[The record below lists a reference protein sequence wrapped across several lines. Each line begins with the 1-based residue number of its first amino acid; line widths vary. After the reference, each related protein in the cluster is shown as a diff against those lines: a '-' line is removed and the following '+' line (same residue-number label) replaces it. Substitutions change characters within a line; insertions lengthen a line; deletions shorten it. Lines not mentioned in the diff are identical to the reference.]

1 MASPSEGKKGEV
13 YKWIKVG
20 SLLSLIP
27 FVLVAGPF
35 LGYIAFDY
43 LQNKFGAPVYVSY
56 ILITVGFV
64 ASVRETIRIIR
75 ITLGTK

>member
-1 MASPSEGKKGEV
+1 MADAGKKREV
-13 YKWIKVG
+13 YNWIKVG

-27 FVLVAGPF
+27 FVLACGP
-35 LGYIAFDY
+35 LMGYIAFDY
-43 LQNKFGAPVYVSY
+43 LRNSFGAPLYVSY

-75 ITLGTK
+75 ITLRTK

>member
-1 MASPSEGKKGEV
+1 MAEEEKKREV

-27 FVLVAGPF
+27 FVLVAGP
-35 LGYIAFDY
+35 LMGYVAFDY
-43 LQNKFGAPVYVSY
+43 LHKKFGAPPYVSY
-56 ILITVGFV
+56 VFITVGFV

-75 ITLGTK
+75 IALNAK

>member
-1 MASPSEGKKGEV
+1 MADKEKKREL

-27 FVLVAGPF
+27 FVLVAGP
-35 LGYIAFDY
+35 LTGYVAFDY
-43 LQNKFGAPVYVSY
+43 LHKRFGAPPYVVY
-56 ILITVGFV
+56 ILITLGFV

-75 ITLGTK
+75 IALNAK